1 LNPTINQLEDFIN
14 RKNFKGQIED
24 IRGAWPYV
32 KAYIKELETPFWK
45 KVWRKIKK

>member
-1 LNPTINQLEDFIN
+1 MNETITQLEGFIN

-32 KAYIKELETPFWK
+32 KAYIEELETPWFVR
-45 KVWRKIKK
+45 VWRKIKK